1 MDVSLSSDQG
11 RVTALEPLYAEVCR
25 AHDSITDF
33 RGKLLAL
40 VPSLSAVA
48 FTLFIGTGKH
58 FDQRLLLPV
67 GIFGVIVSLGLFFYE
82 LSGMLECHKLRRRGG
97 ELERA
102 IQQSAG
108 DEVMQGHFLNLPVK
122 DGTKKDFKG
131 LKKVFRDLK
140 KDLKD
145 LHEYYSLISVPTAS
159 FLVYGSVILGWLV
172 VTAFGIAGFL
182 STASA

>member
-1 MDVSLSSDQG
+1 MDMSLSSEDPGLGQR
-11 RVTALEPLYAEVCR
+11 RVTALEPLYAEVCT

-48 FTLFIGTGKH
+48 FTLFIGTGKQ

-67 GIFGVIVSLGLFFYE
+67 GIFGVLVSLGLFCYE
-82 LSGMLECHKLRRRGG
+82 LHGMLECHQLRRRGG

-102 IQQSAG
+102 MQQSAG
-108 DEVMQGHFLNLPVK
+108 DEVMQGHFLNLTEKHGTKEDVK
-122 DGTKKDFKG
+122 DLDK
-131 LKKVFRDLK
+131 
-140 KDLKD
+140 
-145 LHEYYSLISVPTAS
+145 YSWISVPAAS

-172 VTAFGIAGFL
+172 VVAFGIVGFL

>member
-1 MDVSLSSDQG
+1 MSLSSEDPGLGQ
-11 RVTALEPLYAEVCR
+11 RRLTAWEPLYAEVCK

-48 FTLFIGTGKH
+48 FTLFIGTGKQ

-67 GIFGVIVSLGLFFYE
+67 GIFGVFVSLGLFCYE
-82 LSGMLECHKLRRRGG
+82 LHGMLECHQLRRRGG

-102 IQQSAG
+102 MQKSAG
-108 DEVMQGHFLNLPVK
+108 DEVMQGHFLNLTEK
-122 DGTKKDFKG
+122 HETKEDFK
-131 LKKVFRDLK
+131 DLN
-140 KDLKD
+140 
-145 LHEYYSLISVPTAS
+145 EYSWISVPAAS

-172 VTAFGIAGFL
+172 VVAFGIAGFL

>member
-1 MDVSLSSDQG
+1 MGWVDMSLSSEDPGPGKG
-11 RVTALEPLYAEVCR
+11 RVSALEPLYAEICK

-67 GIFGVIVSLGLFFYE
+67 GIFGVTVSLGLFCYE
-82 LSGMLECHKLRRRGG
+82 LRGMLLCHELRDRGG
-97 ELERA
+97 KLERA
-102 IQQSAG
+102 MQQYAG
-108 DEVMQGHFLNLPVK
+108 DEVQEMRGHFLDLTEKYGMK
-122 DGTKKDFKG
+122 DA
-131 LKKVFRDLK
+131 FRHLTG
-140 KDLKD
+140 
-145 LHEYYSLISVPTAS
+145 YSPISVPTAS
-159 FLVYGSVILGWLV
+159 FFVYGSVILGWLV
-172 VTAFGIAGFL
+172 VVAFGIAGFF

>member
-1 MDVSLSSDQG
+1 MDVSHSSDQG

-25 AHDSITDF
+25 AHDSITNF

-82 LSGMLECHKLRRRGG
+82 LNGMVECHKLRRSGG
-97 ELERA
+97 ELERE
-102 IQQSAG
+102 IQQSTG
-108 DEVMQGHFLNLPVK
+108 NEVMQGHFLNLPEK
-122 DGTKKDFKG
+122 DGTKEELKG
-131 LKKVFRDLK
+131 LKKVFGDLRRDLR
-140 KDLKD
+140 D

-182 STASA
+182 SAASA

>member
-48 FTLFIGTGKH
+48 FTVFIGTGKH

-102 IQQSAG
+102 IRQSAG
-108 DEVMQGHFLNLPVK
+108 GVMQGHFLNLPEK

-131 LKKVFRDLK
+131 LK

-182 STASA
+182 STASV

>member
-1 MDVSLSSDQG
+1 MDMSISPEDPGPGRG
-11 RVTALEPLYAEVCR
+11 RVTALEPLYAEVCQ

-67 GIFGVIVSLGLFFYE
+67 GIFGVFVSLGLFCYE
-82 LSGMLECHKLRRRGG
+82 LRGMLLCHELRDRGG

-102 IQQSAG
+102 MQQSAG
-108 DEVMQGHFLNLPVK
+108 DEVGVMPGHFLDLK
-122 DGTKKDFKG
+122 EHYGTKEAFQH
-131 LKKVFRDLK
+131 LK
-140 KDLKD
+140 
-145 LHEYYSLISVPTAS
+145 EYSRISVPTAS

-172 VTAFGIAGFL
+172 AAAFGIAGFYR
-182 STASA
+182 